1 MGLEDKNIHVGYAIT
16 PIDTEN
22 YNVSAKFFDDNEKLL
37 KEVTKQVPMKDF
49 NDLLVYTDEEFIIK
63 NKAEDIIR
71 KSMYNAMVSILEKDI
86 RIASTLLTMT
96 RP

>member
-16 PIDTEN
+16 PIDAEN